1 MYTAAGITGLI
12 VAGVGYHCGAHY
24 RPAICL
30 ACLSLLVALAR

>member
-12 VAGVGYHCGAHY
+12 IAGVGYHCGAHY